1 MTELHGRELNG
12 MEHQVFTYSPQS
24 NAGQLAAP
32 GHVGK
37 IIPFFDPPSRVAV
50 DGATRVAVIGT
61 YTPRKCG
68 IATFTADLT
77 EQLDVWHPEV
87 STQVFALDHADSPL
101 TYENVGAVID
111 CDSPEAYRQVARQI
125 NEGGYQAVWLQHEF
139 GIFGGP
145 DGEMVCDFVDRLA
158 APLIVTFHT
167 VLAEPSANQE
177 RIVRHLLAR
186 GSRVMV
192 MSRHGRDLLAARYGA
207 DLKLIDVIPHGAPD
221 RPFGREEQF
230 KRALG
235 LEGRNVIMTFGL
247 LGPGKGLEQMIEA
260 LPAILARHPGT
271 VYRIVGATHPN
282 LVARD
287 GEAYREGLAALA
299 SRLGVSENVMWDNR
313 FLDTEELL
321 DQLESCDIYVTP
333 YLGMQQATS
342 GTLSYAVA
350 LGKAVVSTPYVH
362 ARELLDGGV
371 GILVEPNSVSSIASA
386 VNALLDDGEHLN
398 ATKRRAYRAGRETI
412 WPRFAAASAEL
423 VGRSVAAPAAD
434 VPLTATPGMSGVF
447 AMCDGTGMMQHS
459 IGVIPDRRHGYCL
472 DDNAR
477 ALILMNVSESVSA
490 VERLQWSSTFASFI
504 QYAWNPDRGAFRN
517 FMNYDRTWCEETGS
531 EDSYGRAL
539 WALGHTAAKAPDGDM
554 RDWAQHWFDI
564 TSGPFAA
571 IDSPRAL
578 SFAMLGAASVVSAQG
593 FHNEA
598 FATLE
603 RGGTLLSHLL
613 ASARRPDWTWFE
625 AVLAYDNPRMPQ
637 ALIEA
642 GMTLGRSDWTA
653 IGLETLEWINTR
665 QTAEQGHFRPV
676 GSEGFGQPYEQM
688 PFDQQPLEAQ
698 AAVEAAVSAFKASS
712 DRRWI
717 DRAVTAYRWYFG
729 ANDRGVVL
737 ANIAT
742 GRCRDGVTPR
752 GANANCGAESILGFQ
767 LAHAAVTGL
776 LRSAKPVKTDVTSGS
791 TNGITVATTAER
803 QRQSLANT

>member
-1 MTELHGRELNG
+1 MQ
-12 MEHQVFTYSPQS
+12 HQVFTPSS
-24 NAGQLAAP
+24 LLAAGSP
-32 GHVGK
+32 VGARPVAK
-37 IIPFFDPPSRVAV
+37 IVPFFESPARIGV
-50 DGATRVAVIGT
+50 DGTAKVAVIGT

-77 EQLDVWHPEV
+77 EQLAVWHPEV
-87 STQVFALDHADSPL
+87 VTDVFALDHGDSEL
-101 TYENVGAVID
+101 CYDGVAAVVD
-111 CDSPEAYRQVARQI
+111 CDNPGSYSRAARQI
-125 NEGGYQAVWLQHEF
+125 NERGYDAVWLQHEF

-158 APLIVTFHT
+158 APLIITFHT
-167 VLAEPSANQE
+167 VLAEPSPNQE
-177 RIVRHLLAR
+177 RIVRRLLDRA
-186 GSRVMV
+186 SRVMV
-192 MSRHGRDLLAARYGA
+192 MSRHGRDLLASRYDAEHAR
-207 DLKLIDVIPHGAPD
+207 IEVIPHGAPD

-230 KRALG
+230 KQPLG

-247 LGPGKGLEQMIEA
+247 LGPGKGLEHMIKA
-260 LPAILARHPGT
+260 LPAILERHPGT

-282 LVARD
+282 LAARE
-287 GEAYREGLAALA
+287 GEAYREGLATLA
-299 SRLGVSENVMWDNR
+299 ERLGVSANVIWDNR

-321 DQLESCDIYVTP
+321 DQLEACDIYVTP

-362 ARELLDGGV
+362 ARELLDCGV
-371 GILVEPNSVSSIASA
+371 GILVEPNSVSSIAHA
-386 VNALLDDGEHLN
+386 VNALLDDREHLN
-398 ATKRRAYRAGRETI
+398 ATKRRAYRAGRGTI
-412 WPRFAAASAEL
+412 WQRFAAASAEL
-423 VGRSVAAPAAD
+423 VSRSVARP
-434 VPLTATPGMSGVF
+434 VSETPITAIPGMSGVF

-477 ALILMNVSESVSA
+477 ALILMNVSESVSQA
-490 VERLQWSSTFASFI
+490 ERLQWSSTFASFI

-517 FMNYDRTWCEETGS
+517 FMRYDRTWCEETGS

-539 WALGHTAAKAPDGDM
+539 WALGHTAANAPDADM

-564 TSGPFAA
+564 TSTPFAV

-578 SFAMLGAASVVSAQG
+578 SFAMLGASCVLSAQG
-593 FHNEA
+593 IHHEA
-598 FATLE
+598 YATLE
-603 RGGTLLSHLL
+603 RGGTLLARLL
-613 ASARRPDWTWFE
+613 ESARRPDWTWFE

-642 GMTLGRSDWTA
+642 GMLLGRSDWTA
-653 IGLETLEWINTR
+653 IGLETLDWMNTR
-665 QTAEQGHFRPV
+665 QTADQGHFRPV
-676 GSEGFGQPYEQM
+676 GSEGFGQPYDQM

-698 AAVEAAVSAFKASS
+698 AAIEAAVSAFRASG

-737 ANIAT
+737 ANIGT

-776 LRSAKPVKTDVTSGS
+776 LRSAKPVNTGTTSGS
-791 TNGITVATTAER
+791 TNGITVASTAER
-803 QRQSLANT
+803 QRQSFANT

>member
-1 MTELHGRELNG
+1 MQN
-12 MEHQVFTYSPQS
+12 QVFTPHSGLG
-24 NAGQLAAP
+24 AGSTFGLRPAA
-32 GHVGK
+32 K
-37 IIPFFDPPSRVAV
+37 IVPFFEASARIAV
-50 DGATRVAVIGT
+50 DGTAKVAVVGT

-77 EQLDVWHPEV
+77 EQLAVWRPEV
-87 STQVFALDHADSPL
+87 ATDVFALDHADSPHC
-101 TYENVGAVID
+101 YENVGAVID
-111 CDSPEAYRQVARQI
+111 SDSPSCYSRIARQI
-125 NEGGYQAVWLQHEF
+125 NEGGYDAVWLQHEF

-167 VLAEPSANQE
+167 VLAEPSPSQE

-186 GSRVMV
+186 ASRIMV
-192 MSRHGRDLLAARYGA
+192 MSRHGRDLLASRYAAEMAR
-207 DLKLIDVIPHGAPD
+207 IDVIPHGAPD
-221 RPFGREEQF
+221 RPFGREEELKQP
-230 KRALG
+230 LG
-235 LEGRNVIMTFGL
+235 LSGRNVIMTFGL

-260 LPAILARHPGT
+260 LPAILERHPGT

-282 LVARD
+282 LVALD
-287 GEAYREGLAALA
+287 GEAYREGLVALA
-299 SRLGVSENVMWDNR
+299 DRLGVSANVMWDNR

-321 DQLESCDIYVTP
+321 DQLEACDIYVTP

-371 GILVEPNSVSSIASA
+371 GILVEPNSVQSIAQA
-386 VNALLDDGEHLN
+386 VNALLNDREHLN

-423 VGRSVAAPAAD
+423 VSRSVAKPASD
-434 VPLTATPGMSGVF
+434 LPITAIPGMSGVF

-477 ALILMNVSESVSA
+477 ALILMNVSESVSPA
-490 VERLQWSSTFASFI
+490 ERLQWSSTFASFI

-517 FMNYDRTWCEETGS
+517 FMRYDRTWCEETGS
-531 EDSYGRAL
+531 EDSYGRGL
-539 WALGHTAAKAPDGDM
+539 WALGHTAANAPDTDM

-564 TSGPFAA
+564 TSVPFSV

-578 SFAMLGAASVVSAQG
+578 SFAMLGASCVLSAQG
-593 FHNEA
+593 YHHEA

-603 RGGTLLSHLL
+603 RGGTLLAHLL
-613 ASARRPDWTWFE
+613 ESARRPDWTWFE

-642 GMTLGRSDWTA
+642 GMMLGRSDWTA
-653 IGLETLEWINTR
+653 IGLETLEWINAR
-665 QTAEQGHFRPV
+665 QTADQGHFRPV
-676 GSEGFGQPYEQM
+676 GSEGFGQPYDQM

-698 AAVEAAVSAFKASS
+698 AAIEAAVSAFRASGDS
-712 DRRWI
+712 RWI

-737 ANIAT
+737 ANIGT

-776 LRSAKPVKTDVTSGS
+776 LRSAKPVNTDTTSGS
-791 TNGITVATTAER
+791 TNGMTVAATAER
-803 QRQSLANT
+803 QRQSFANT